1 VDIGAPVPGGLVHG
15 FGISS
20 ELRVISLVGAGGKTS
35 LMYALAREMVG
46 LGQTVVSATTTKIY
60 PPQTGES
67 PSLILARNAS
77 ELSDLPARL
86 SEFRHVTV
94 GRSIDPSTSK
104 LQGVSDETISALA
117 GSADRVL
124 VEADGAAGRPV
135 KAPASWEP
143 VIPSATDLVI
153 LVVGLDCL
161 GRPAED
167 KWVFRLKEFLALT
180 CLVTGDPVT
189 PQSIGRLVTDPNGGL
204 KGVAP
209 RMTLVP
215 FLNKFDLLIE
225 RELAMETVNAI
236 RERSS
241 GRIRRI
247 VVGTLKQAVRL
258 EVYECDEPMG
268 Y

>member
-1 VDIGAPVPGGLVHG
+1 MPDGLVHA
-15 FGISS
+15 FGISNK
-20 ELRVISLVGAGGKTS
+20 LRVISLVGAGGKTS
-35 LMYALAREMVG
+35 LMYALARELVG
-46 LGQTVVSATTTKIY
+46 LGQTVVSTTTTKIC
-60 PPQTGES
+60 PPEHGES
-67 PSLILARNAS
+67 PHLILARNAS

-94 GRSIDPSTSK
+94 GRSTDPATSK
-104 LQGVSDETISALA
+104 LQGVSDEIIHALA
-117 GSADRVL
+117 GYADRVL

-143 VIPSATDLVI
+143 AIPSATDLVI
-153 LVVGLDCL
+153 LVVGLECL

-180 CLVTGDPVT
+180 GLTTGDPVT
-189 PQSIGRLVTDPNGGL
+189 PQSISRLVADPNGGL

-209 RMTLVP
+209 GMTIIL
-215 FLNKFDLLIE
+215 FLNKLDLLTE
-225 RELAMETVNAI
+225 RELAKETVNAI
-236 RERSS
+236 RERSA

-247 VVGTLKQAVRL
+247 VVGTLKQTVQL
-258 EVYECDEPMG
+258 ELYECDEPIG